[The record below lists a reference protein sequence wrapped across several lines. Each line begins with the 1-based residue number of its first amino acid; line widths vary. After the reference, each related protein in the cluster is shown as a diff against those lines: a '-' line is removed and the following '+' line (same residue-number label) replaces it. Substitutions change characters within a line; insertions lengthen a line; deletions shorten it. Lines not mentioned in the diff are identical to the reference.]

1 MGARPM
7 TARRAPVLSLA
18 GLARHA
24 KETADAERKERAAR
38 RVPQWMRGLLARMRS
53 PSALA
58 ESCSCQE
65 AGCACPPADE
75 RV

>member
-1 MGARPM
+1 M

-58 ESCSCQE
+58 ESCQE
-65 AGCACPPADE
+65 AGTAGPPADE